1 VKCSICMATYNKPQE
16 LAKTLYTICS
26 QEPTF
31 EFEVIVVDD
40 GSPEQYTKEIC
51 EMLPVKYIRIDRE
64 PLYRNPS
71 VARNLA
77 YKHAQGE
84 VIICQS
90 DDVYHD
96 KDSIQRLVDELEFG
110 WFVIATVWNVDE
122 SGKVVEPAPF
132 GPRFKQLTG
141 PLMPRPLFFLGSVF
155 RKDLYAVGGNDEE
168 FTRPGREDVWFADC
182 LINNLGLSPKYSTVR
197 GFHQNHPRPPLHSDY
212 SASKKLYHKKR
223 NEALK
228 SGVWQASLSALR

>member
-1 VKCSICMATYNKPQE
+1 MSTYNKPQE

-26 QEPTF
+26 QEPSF
-31 EFEVIVVDD
+31 EYEVIVVDD
-40 GSPEQYTKEIC
+40 GSPEQYTREIC
-51 EMLPVKYIRIDRE
+51 EMLPVKYVRIDRE
-64 PLYRNPS
+64 PVYRNPS

-77 YKHAQGE
+77 YKHATTGE

-96 KDSIQRLVDELEFG
+96 RDSIQRLVDELEIG
-110 WFVIATVWNVDE
+110 GFVIATVWNVDE
-122 SGKVVEPAPF
+122 SGKVVTPTPF
-132 GPRFKQLTG
+132 DKRFRQLTG

-155 RKDLYAVGGNDEE
+155 SSDLYAVGGNDEE

-182 LINNLGLSPKYSTVR
+182 LINGQRLTPKYSTVR
-197 GFHQNHPRPPLHSDY
+197 GFHQHHQRPPLSADY
-212 SASKKLYHKKR
+212 AASKKLYQRKR

-228 SGVWQASLSALR
+228 SGVWQASKSVLW